1 MLLGYLSYEILKPFL
16 SAVAWAIVLSIVFYP
31 IYAFLLKYIKWQPLT
46 SFVTL
51 CLIIVTIFG
60 PFSYLSYLLTQELNY
75 AVEYVKNGQYDT
87 IDKLLAHPAVSL
99 IIDKPL
105 ALFGM
110 TKEEFSD
117 VISSGISQ
125 ISKESMGII
134 KSGLGNVASAALNFI
149 FMFFSIFFLLE
160 DGPKF
165 LDKLGSY
172 MPFEKMEKE
181 RLIKQVKDIVIS
193 TIYGGVTVAIFQG
206 SIGGIAFSI
215 LGISSPVIW
224 GLAMFITSFVPMLGT
239 FIIWGPAAVYLLLN
253 GFYIKAVI
261 LVLIG
266 IFVISMVDN
275 ILRPIIIKGKMKM
288 PILAIFFSILGGLK
302 LFGFIGFIM
311 GPLVLAIF
319 VSVVEIWRYTEEE
332 RASKLCE
339 H

>member
-31 IYAFLLKYIKWQPLT
+31 IYAFLLKYIKWRPLT

-125 ISKESMGII
+125 IGKECMGII

-149 FMFFSIFFLLE
+149 FMFFAVFFLLE

-319 VSVVEIWRYTEEE
+319 ISVVEIWRYTEEE
-332 RASKLCE
+332 RASKS
-339 H
+339 